1 MDIIGA
7 YRRETEDAGKYTARK
22 LAELANI
29 SKNSTQKGIEYHD
42 IGILIPPGYK
52 EGRGIT
58 GAGCFSGMKVEHHVF
73 IFQVYLNNPS
83 IPNDG
88 YVEELLHHF

>member
-1 MDIIGA
+1 M
-7 YRRETEDAGKYTARK
+7 KK
-22 LAELANI
+22 LAELAK
-29 SKNSTQKGIEYHD
+29 SLKDSVHKGIEYHD
-42 IGILIPPGYK
+42 IGIIKPLRYK
-52 EGRGIT
+52 QSHGIT
-58 GAGCFSGMKVEHHVF
+58 GVGCFSGMKVEHHVF